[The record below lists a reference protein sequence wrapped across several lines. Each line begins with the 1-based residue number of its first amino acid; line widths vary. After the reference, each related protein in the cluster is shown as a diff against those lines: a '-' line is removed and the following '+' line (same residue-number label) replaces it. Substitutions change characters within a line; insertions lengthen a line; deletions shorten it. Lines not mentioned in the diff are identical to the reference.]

1 MKGREKTNRAQIT
14 LNIIDKMLF
23 NDFKIIDLLT

>member
-1 MKGREKTNRAQIT
+1 MKGREKTNRAKIT
-14 LNIIDKMLF
+14 LNTIDKMLF